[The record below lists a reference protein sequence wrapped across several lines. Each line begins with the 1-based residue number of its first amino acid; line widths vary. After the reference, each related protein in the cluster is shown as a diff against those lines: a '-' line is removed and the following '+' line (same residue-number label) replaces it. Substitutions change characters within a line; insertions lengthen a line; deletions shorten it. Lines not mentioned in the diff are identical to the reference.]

1 MKIRKIPAMI
11 LIALVVSGLI
21 PNIID
26 VGNINSHA
34 IIIRHDKGYTSY
46 FANESNY
53 PQVFYLEKQYDHK
66 VCVAT
71 LIHPRWAVTAA
82 HCTEETSLGV
92 RVNRGEEFPVTI
104 ARQPSYVDKVIIHP
118 AYEPG
123 SATEVDLA
131 LLRLSE
137 ELTFPQPLKLHDKE
151 NELGRVVTLL
161 GWGFFGLGTTGRDYD
176 NGKFR
181 FAHNRITEAS
191 RRLVFTFENPMDL
204 GSNALEFEGVPGL
217 GDSGGPAL
225 LESEQGITLA
235 GVAVGE
241 LMREGY
247 DRASQGKYGAVV
259 IYERL
264 TQHRGWIEQVIS
276 YHQPLNS
283 GL

>member
-1 MKIRKIPAMI
+1 M
-11 LIALVVSGLI
+11 ALFL
-21 PNIID
+21 
-26 VGNINSHA
+26 VGGFVLNSHA
-34 IIIRHDKGYTSY
+34 IIIRHDKGYTRY
-46 FANESNY
+46 IAKEVNY
-53 PQVFYLEKQYDHK
+53 PQVFYVEKQYDHK

-92 RVNRGEEFPVTI
+92 RLQRGETFPVTI
-104 ARQPSYVDKVIIHP
+104 ANQISYVDRMVIHP
-118 AYEPG
+118 DYEPG
-123 SATEVDLA
+123 SLMEVDLA

-137 ELTFPQPLKLHDKE
+137 ELEFPRPVKLHDKE
-151 NELGRVVTLL
+151 DELGRVVTLL

-181 FAHNRITEAS
+181 FAHNRITEAG
-191 RRLVFTFENPMDL
+191 RRLVFKFENPMDL
-204 GSNALEFEGVPGL
+204 DSGALEFEGVPGL

-225 LESEQGITLA
+225 LETEQGATLA

-241 LMREGY
+241 LMRVGY
-247 DRASQGKYGAVV
+247 DRESQGKYGAVV

-264 TQHRGWIEQVIS
+264 SQHRNWIDQVIS
-276 YHQPLNS
+276 YNQPLNS